1 MASQDMEKSD
11 LRILMVEDMPT
22 DAELEIRELR
32 RAGMRISHQLVETE
46 PAFRDALRDFRPQ
59 LIISDFS
66 MPHFDGMWA
75 LSLSRELAPDVPF
88 IFVSGTIGEEYAI
101 RALKNGA
108 TDYVLKSNLV
118 RLPAAVERALLD
130 STERA
135 ARRKAER
142 ELEETRSRLDSIVS
156 SLSDVVWSVS
166 LDPPGLLYISPSFGK
181 TWGEL
186 LQRMRS
192 DPDAWL
198 DMVHPE
204 ERAQVEGAWR
214 RARQGEAFDAVYRV
228 ARPDGATNWINN
240 RAQSVRDA
248 SGKILRIDGVARDVT
263 VLKKHEQRIARLSRI
278 HEVLS
283 GINSAI
289 VRTRDRQ
296 RLLEAACRIAVE
308 QGGFGIAWAGL
319 LDFGTLVVTPV
330 ASAGLEADSFLSTSA
345 NTASTGSPLGRGM
358 VGTALREKRVAFSN
372 DIAGEDLSTGG
383 ERRKE
388 ALRRGYRSVV
398 VLPLLVENVA
408 MGSMSLFAK
417 EPGFFDDEEIKLL
430 TGLADDISFAL
441 EGIQRQQQF
450 EKLSRIR
457 SVSAEMNAAIVRMR
471 ERDALLQEACRIASE
486 HGKFEMIWIGAVDAA
501 KEEIRAVAWAG
512 FSEDVAHR
520 VSWKSTTSAQGT
532 LSEAIRTRQPAVR
545 NDIEKLPGGGMR
557 NEALSRGCLS
567 TVCLPLVV
575 DDEVVALITLFAAGK
590 GFFDKDE
597 LLLLNEVAADI
608 SFALQ
613 SIARQE
619 KVEYLSYFDALTGL
633 PNRTLFQERV
643 NQGAQTEREAGG
655 QAALLVLD
663 LQRFGFLNDT
673 YGRQTGDALLKQVAQ
688 RLEDVLMSREW
699 LARIGADTFAI
710 WLRDVKHAADV
721 AHALEEGFLKCLK
734 QPFSAGGEELRLSA
748 QAGIALFPAD
758 GGDVEGLIRNAEAAL
773 TNAKD
778 AGDEYLF
785 YAPQMNARVAEQM
798 KLENDLRNA
807 MLQEQFILH
816 YQPKFELATGRMV
829 GMEALIR
836 WMHPERGMVPPGAF
850 IGLLEE
856 TGMILEVGR
865 WALRRAALEHAA
877 WTAMGLKAGRIAV
890 NVSPAQLRRKDFVDY
905 VKDALAVVPDAGER
919 IDLEI
924 TESML
929 MEDIEGSIAKLK
941 AMRELGLNVAV
952 DDFGTGYSSLSYLA
966 RLPITSLKIDRSFVI
981 QMPKSPEQ
989 MAIVSTVISL
999 ARALNLKVIAEG
1011 VETEEQANLLRLL
1024 RCDEVQGYLFGK
1036 PVPADELEKLLRSK

>member
-1 MASQDMEKSD
+1 MAGQDMEKSD

-22 DAELEIRELR
+22 DAELEIRELK
-32 RAGMRISHQLVETE
+32 RAGMRVKHQLVETE
-46 PAFRDALRDFRPQ
+46 PAFRDALREFQPQ

-135 ARRKAER
+135 ARRKAEQ
-142 ELEETRSRLDSIVS
+142 ELEETRSRLDNIVS
-156 SLSDVVWSVS
+156 SLSDVVWSMS
-166 LDPPGLLYISPSFGK
+166 LDPPALLYISPAFGK
-181 TWGEL
+181 TRGEL
-186 LQRMRS
+186 LQRMRT

-204 ERAQVEGAWR
+204 ERTQVEGAWR
-214 RARQGEAFDAVYRV
+214 RARQGEPFDAVYRV
-228 ARPDGATNWINN
+228 VQPDGTTSWINN
-240 RAQSVRDA
+240 RAQSIRDA
-248 SGKILRIDGVARDVT
+248 SGKILRIDGVARDIT

-289 VRTRDRQ
+289 VRIRDRKK
-296 RLLEAACRIAVE
+296 LLEEACRIAV
-308 QGGFGIAWAGL
+308 QHGGFGIAWVGMLDRQSLEVVPEACAG
-319 LDFGTLVVTPV
+319 V
-330 ASAGLEADSFLSTSA
+330 EAESFIARSR
-345 NTASTGSPLGRGM
+345 NTTRSDTPLGHGI
-358 VGTALREKRVAFSN
+358 VGRAMRERRAVFSN
-372 DIAGEDLSTGG
+372 DITAEQSTGG
-383 ERRKE
+383 ARRQE
-388 ALRRGYRSVV
+388 AVRRGYRSLIS
-398 VLPLLVENVA
+398 LPLVVSDEVA
-408 MGSMSLFAK
+408 GSISLFAK
-417 EPGFFDDEEIKLL
+417 EPNFFDDEEIKLL

-441 EGIQRQQQF
+441 EGIERQQQF

-457 SVSAEMNAAIVRMR
+457 SVSAEINAAIVRMR
-471 ERDALLQEACRIASE
+471 ERDALLQETCRIASE
-486 HGKFEMIWIGAVDAA
+486 HGKFEMIWIGTVDSA
-501 KEEIRAVAWAG
+501 KAEIRAVAWAG
-512 FSEDVAHR
+512 FSEETAQR

-545 NDIEKLPGGGMR
+545 NDIEQLSGGGMR

-575 DDEVVALITLFAAGK
+575 EDQVVALMALFAAGK

-597 LLLLNEVAADI
+597 LLLLDEVAADI

-643 NQGAQTEREAGG
+643 NQGVQIEREAGG

-673 YGRQTGDALLKQVAQ
+673 YGRKTGDALLKQVAQ

-748 QAGIALFPAD
+748 QAGIALCPAD

-836 WMHPERGMVPPGAF
+836 WMHPERGMVSPGAF

-905 VKDALAVVPDAGER
+905 VKDALAAVPDAGER

-999 ARALNLKVIAEG
+999 ARALNLKVVAEG

-1036 PVPADELEKLLRSK
+1036 PVPPDELEKLLRPK